1 MPGLNPVAL
10 LLALAAAGVAVRPHG
25 RRLRVSGGAGA
36 LSPSLQ
42 ASVKA
47 SRPALLALLT
57 GPLPRQEGPM
67 RLVVDRWPDEAHE
80 LALDL
85 EGALTAAG
93 AEQPAERTF
102 WAVAELVAAW
112 RSRLGMMPPGMDD
125 AATLAWEAVLAGKP
139 LPEPADRSNPWSW
152 RAPEQLRLAR
162 EALRR
167 GAGLPACGEV

>member
-1 MPGLNPVAL
+1 MTAVQL
-10 LLALAAAGVAVRPHG
+10 LLRLARAGVTLRARGGSLAPAGPKRALAPMRAE
-25 RRLRVSGGAGA
+25 
-36 LSPSLQ
+36 
-42 ASVKA
+42 VKA
-47 SRPALLALLT
+47 HKVQLLALLAA
-57 GPLPRQEGPM
+57 PLPRQEGPM
-67 RLVVDRWPDEAHE
+67 RLVVDRWPDSAHE

-85 EGALTAAG
+85 EEALTAAG

-112 RSRLGMMPPGMDD
+112 RSRLGMMPEGMAD
-125 AATLAWEAVLAGKP
+125 AAPLAWEAVLAGEP
-139 LPEPADRSNPWSW
+139 LPAPADRPNPWAW